1 MEMYDT
7 VTDLQPQVIVGEQEA
22 GAAAKARNQ
31 LNKLIKG
38 LSGSTFDVMDL
49 AYDIKSNGY
58 FKPKYNTFAEYG
70 KTLDLKLSKLYYL
83 VKIREV
89 MNAAGVS
96 RETYEP
102 IGLSKLRAISRLDPN
117 VQYEGYDSTAEVV
130 GNLIEQAAETSLEE
144 IKSEVAKIQGLTG
157 DDSFIWLNVKLKHSA
172 REVVRKAIT
181 VAKKEIGSVSKD
193 DEGISKD
200 ASDGAALE
208 VIALDFLS
216 GHPYDGEEAKDE
228 TPLPTS

>member
-89 MNAAGVS
+89 MNAAGVP

-117 VQYEGYDSTAEVV
+117 ACYDGGPCTETLIN
-130 GNLIEQAAETSLEE
+130 NLVTSAATKSLDE
-144 IKSEVAKIQGLTG
+144 IKQEVATIQGLTG
-157 DDSFIWLNVKLKHSA
+157 DDSLVWLNISLKHSA
-172 REVVRKAIT
+172 REVVRKAIAA
-181 VAKKEIGSVSKD
+181 AKKNIGSVSKD

-200 ASDGAALE
+200 ATDGAAIE
-208 VIALDFLS
+208 AIALDFLS
-216 GHPYDGEEAKDE
+216 DPVNSFEIPDDTGLDKDV
-228 TPLPTS
+228 